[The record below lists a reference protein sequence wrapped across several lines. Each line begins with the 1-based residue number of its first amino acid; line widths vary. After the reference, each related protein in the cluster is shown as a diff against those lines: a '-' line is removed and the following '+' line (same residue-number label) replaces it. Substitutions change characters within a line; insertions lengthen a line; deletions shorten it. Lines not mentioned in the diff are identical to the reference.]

1 MCKSNCNS
9 TPITLA
15 PIVAHLQ
22 IQQIQPTVTSLAWWL
37 VKIFTPFLYGYGHS
51 FIFKLP
57 VTCWWVGD
65 GIGWVLKFEMSGLH
79 LWYPHFFQKDIS
91 WWKFNPVDVKQN
103 EYWVIKWGLCLK
115 NGSKWTHFAYTTQ
128 IDTHARINTG
138 ACRSAKTSKLVCY
151 KITIRLQD
159 HT

>member
-1 MCKSNCNS
+1 MVAFFLQYGVQRELGVFTNHSPWTSRYVSSWGWSGKPRTMCKSNCNS

-65 GIGWVLKFEMSGLH
+65 GIGWVKWAVYICGTHTSFKKISLDGSLKNCLI
-79 LWYPHFFQKDIS
+79 LC
-91 WWKFNPVDVKQN
+91 VKQN
-103 EYWVIKWGLCLK
+103 EYWSLK
-115 NGSKWTHFAYTTQ
+115 FNDQYSF
-128 IDTHARINTG
+128 
-138 ACRSAKTSKLVCY
+138 
-151 KITIRLQD
+151 
-159 HT
+159 

>member
-1 MCKSNCNS
+1 MVAFFLQYGVQKELGVFTNHSPWTSRYVSSWGWSGKPRTMCKSNCNS

-15 PIVAHLQ
+15 PMVAHLQ

-57 VTCWWVGD
+57 VTCWWLGD

-91 WWKFNPVDVKQN
+91 WWKFNPVCKT
-103 EYWVIKWGLCLK
+103 KWILYLPTF
-115 NGSKWTHFAYTTQ
+115 SE
-128 IDTHARINTG
+128 I
-138 ACRSAKTSKLVCY
+138 
-151 KITIRLQD
+151 
-159 HT
+159 